1 MEKPEL
7 DLKQSPV
14 DRMTMLLNMGF
25 SRDEVF
31 WDMMEHCGTSFE
43 SGKKKQAL
51 ADWIAQLDRHNVFAT
66 GTIPEPPK

>member
-7 DLKQSPV
+7 DMKQSPV

-31 WDMMEHCGTSFE
+31 WDIMEHCEMQLQS
-43 SGKKKQAL
+43 KAAQQRL
-51 ADWIAQLDRHNVFAT
+51 ADLIAQTDSINALVK
-66 GTIPEPPK
+66 GTIPEKK

>member
-31 WDMMEHCGTSFE
+31 WDIMEHCEMQLQS
-43 SGKKKQAL
+43 KAAQQRL
-51 ADWIAQLDRHNVFAT
+51 ADLIAQTDSINAFVN
-66 GTIPEPPK
+66 GTIPEKK

>member
-31 WDMMEHCGTSFE
+31 WDIMEHCEMQLQS
-43 SGKKKQAL
+43 KAAQQRL
-51 ADWIAQLDRHNVFAT
+51 ADLIAQTDSINAFVK
-66 GTIPEPPK
+66 GTIPEKK

>member
-31 WDMMEHCGTSFE
+31 WDIMEHCEMQLQS
-43 SGKKKQAL
+43 KAAQQRL
-51 ADWIAQLDRHNVFAT
+51 ADLIAQTDSINTFVK
-66 GTIPEPPK
+66 GTIPEKK

>member
-1 MEKPEL
+1 MKKPEL

-31 WDMMEHCGTSFE
+31 WDIMEHCEMQLQS
-43 SGKKKQAL
+43 KAAQQRL
-51 ADWIAQLDRHNVFAT
+51 ADLIAQTDSINTFVK
-66 GTIPEPPK
+66 GTIPEKK